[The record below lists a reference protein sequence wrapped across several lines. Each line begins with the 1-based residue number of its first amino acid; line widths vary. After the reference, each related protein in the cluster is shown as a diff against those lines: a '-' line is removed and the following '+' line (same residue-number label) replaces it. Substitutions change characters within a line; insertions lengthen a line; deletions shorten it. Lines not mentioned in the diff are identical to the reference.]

1 MLVLLIKK
9 RVEKKNNGVTLKV
22 ILENRN
28 LPSFFALEVQLKI
41 ISMFTFCLITLEEI
55 LKEMCNLDTSKSS
68 QDKDILRKV
77 IKGSSDIFASFICK
91 SFNDLIYYYYFQQC

>member
-1 MLVLLIKK
+1 MLVFLIKK

-77 IKGSSDIFASFICK
+77 IKENSDIFASFTPVY
-91 SFNDLIYYYYFQQC
+91 LI